1 MCAGKF
7 PEAAQDYPRCRGP
20 STSELL
26 RIREA
31 VPSLRMTGYERSD
44 PYSLLDCGGF
54 GAEFVEGG
62 FEIGGN
68 GRSFAGFDVAARHHV
83 NELTVAEDCNRGR
96 GRGLAGEITAGAFGG
111 LRVLS
116 REYGKGRAGGKAF
129 WSGHADG
136 GGQRA
141 A

>member
-1 MCAGKF
+1 
-7 PEAAQDYPRCRGP
+7 
-20 STSELL
+20 
-26 RIREA
+26 
-31 VPSLRMTGYERSD
+31 MTGYERSD
-44 PYSLLDCGGF
+44 PYSSLDCGGF

-83 NELTVAEDCNRGR
+83 DELTVAEDCNRGR

-116 REYGKGRAGGKAF
+116 REYGEGMVGVNGILQRHADSGAHAAGGA
-129 WSGHADG
+129 SADRIYNHQSCSLLG
-136 GGQRA
+136 FQSLINVFCGA
-141 A
+141 